1 MGKHAKKKKSKFEK
15 ISKFLYFGALLCLM
29 ACFIPLFA
37 LQDEEGVIAFVD
49 EEQLRKDE
57 GYVFVLG
64 AVEKLLE
71 TDGVNSIEEI
81 RYMLFDNLN
90 NDDYRKDV
98 MIKYNGPSGV
108 STKYFRESYVSKQID
123 NIGGYGHS
131 TVEVLEVYPI
141 EKNDYMITK
150 KMTYLSQISPEPFG
164 FKIREYTYDAKSVE
178 MILAEVK
185 A

>member
-1 MGKHAKKKKSKFEK
+1 
-15 ISKFLYFGALLCLM
+15 M

-37 LQDEEGVIAFVD
+37 LQDEEGVIAFVA
-49 EEQLRKDE
+49 EEQMRKDE

-64 AVEKLLE
+64 AIEKLLE

-81 RYMLFDNLN
+81 RYMLFDNLD

-108 STKYFRESYVSKQID
+108 STKYFRESYVEKQIA
-123 NIGGYGHS
+123 NVGGYGYS
-131 TVEVLEVYPI
+131 TIAVREIHPI
-141 EKNDYMITK
+141 GKNDYMNTK
-150 KMTYLSQISPEPFG
+150 GMTYLSQISPKPFG
-164 FKIREYTYDAKSVE
+164 YKIREYTYDAKGIE